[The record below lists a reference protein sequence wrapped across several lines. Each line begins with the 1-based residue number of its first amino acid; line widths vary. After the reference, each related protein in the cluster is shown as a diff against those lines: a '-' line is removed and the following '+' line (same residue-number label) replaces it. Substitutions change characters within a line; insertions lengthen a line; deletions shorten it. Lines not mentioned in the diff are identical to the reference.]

1 MKHLNLT
8 FSGMDDKEMLIETG
22 VVTDLCQDGIGI
34 HAQRALKPGMEL
46 ALLIGC
52 PDSDDHMCIPEARV
66 AWASGDYFGVST
78 RTMTPEDREKLRQ
91 MFVSARCQP
100 QRVS

>member
-1 MKHLNLT
+1 MKHLSLT

-34 HAQRALKPGMEL
+34 HAQRPLKPGMAL
-46 ALLIGC
+46 ALFIGC
-52 PDSDDHMCIPEARV
+52 PDSEDHVCIPEAHV
-66 AWASGDYFGVST
+66 AWASGDRFGVSI
-78 RTMTPEDREKLRQ
+78 RTMHPKDREKLHQ
-91 MFVSARCQP
+91 MFVSAPCQP